1 MYMIS
6 ARNLTK
12 IYGEGESAVYA
23 LNNCN
28 IDFTEG
34 EFTAIVGTSGSGKS
48 TLMHLLGGLDKAS
61 EGEVLYGDVNILS
74 LSDYKM
80 SEFRRRNI
88 GFVFQFFNLVPE
100 LTAKENILLPLMID
114 KKKYKE
120 DYFQELTEKLGISD
134 RLSHYP
140 AQLSG
145 GQQQRVAI
153 ARALLAQPK
162 VILCDE
168 PTGNLDSR
176 SGQEVLDI
184 IIKLKEEM
192 GQTIIMVTHDDKI
205 AALADKIIRIEDG
218 KTSK

>member
-1 MYMIS
+1 
-6 ARNLTK
+6 
-12 IYGEGESAVYA
+12 
-23 LNNCN
+23 
-28 IDFTEG
+28 
-34 EFTAIVGTSGSGKS
+34 
-48 TLMHLLGGLDKAS
+48 LGGLDKAS

>member
-1 MYMIS
+1 MIS

-205 AALADKIIRIEDG
+205 AALADKVIRIEDG

>member
-1 MYMIS
+1 MIS